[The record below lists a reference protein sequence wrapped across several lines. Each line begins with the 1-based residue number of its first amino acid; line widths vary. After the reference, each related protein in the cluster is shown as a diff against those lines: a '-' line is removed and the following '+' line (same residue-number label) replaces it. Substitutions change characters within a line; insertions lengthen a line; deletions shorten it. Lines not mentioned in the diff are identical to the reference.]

1 MAYVDNTILKSTLTK
16 IKTWAEGLF
25 VAKEVGK
32 GLSTNDYTNAE
43 KQKLAGL
50 EAPKIQIVKVNG
62 SPLSPDGSKS
72 VNIDLSPYAL
82 SEAVT
87 AEIAEAVSGITG
99 FDAQV
104 VEELPQTGT
113 KGILY
118 LVANSGSGQNI
129 YSEYVWING
138 KYEKLGDREI
148 DLSGYALKTEIPTN
162 VSDLTNDS
170 NFQTNTQVSSAIA
183 QAIADANIP
192 TKVSE
197 LVNDS
202 GFQTSA
208 QVTQAISTATANMVE
223 TDDLA
228 SYALKSELPVAMQ
241 QNELEQIWTEVMGA

>member
-1 MAYVDNTILKSTLTK
+1 M
-16 IKTWAEGLF
+16 
-25 VAKEVGK
+25 
-32 GLSTNDYTNAE
+32 
-43 KQKLAGL
+43 
-50 EAPKIQIVKVNG
+50 
-62 SPLSPDGSKS
+62 
-72 VNIDLSPYAL
+72 
-82 SEAVT
+82 
-87 AEIAEAVSGITG
+87 
-99 FDAQV
+99 
-104 VEELPQTGT
+104 
-113 KGILY
+113 
-118 LVANSGSGQNI
+118 VANSGSGQNI